1 MGLDMYL
8 SKKTYVQR
16 WDHQSPEETYN
27 VEVTQ
32 GGNPVDHIQPN
43 RVSYVEEQVGYWRK
57 ANAIHKW
64 FVDNVQGGDD
74 NCSTYFVDI
83 PDLMNLLDVCKEVKN
98 NPEKAEELLPPQSGF
113 FFGDVTIDEYYF
125 QDIDKTIKIIEGVL
139 SEQVIAKNGRAFYP
153 SDFYYHSSW

>member
-1 MGLDMYL
+1 MGLDMFL

-32 GGNPVDHIQPN
+32 GGNSVDHIQSN

-64 FVDNVQGGDD
+64 FVDTVQDGYD
-74 NCSTYFVDI
+74 NCGTYMVEID
-83 PDLMNLLDVCKEVKN
+83 DLMNLLNDCKEVKG
-98 NPEKAEELLPPQSGF
+98 NPEKAEELLPPQEGC
-113 FFGDVTIDEYYF
+113 FFGDASVDQYYF
-125 QDIDKTIKIIEGVL
+125 HNIDHTIEILESVL
-139 SEQVIAKNGRAFYP
+139 SEQVIDKNGREFYP
-153 SDFYYHSSW
+153 GDFYYHSSW

>member
-8 SKKTYVQR
+8 SKKTYVQQ

-32 GGNPVDHIQPN
+32 GGNSVDHIQPK

-64 FVDNVQGGDD
+64 FVDNVQAGND

-98 NPEKAEELLPPQSGF
+98 NPEKAEELLPPEGGF
-113 FFGDVTIDEYYF
+113 FFGDVSIDQYYFHTIDN
-125 QDIDKTIKIIEGVL
+125 TIKILEDVL

>member
-27 VEVTQ
+27 VMVTQ
-32 GGNPVDHIQPN
+32 GGNSVDHIQSN

-64 FVDNVQGGDD
+64 FVDNVQDGND
-74 NCSTYFVDI
+74 NCGTYMVEID
-83 PDLMNLLDVCKEVKN
+83 DLLNLLDLCKQVRDT
-98 NPEKAEELLPPQSGF
+98 PEKAEELLPPQGGC
-113 FFGDVTIDEYYF
+113 FFGDVSIDQYYF
-125 QDIDKTIKIIEGVL
+125 HDITHTIEILEGLL
-139 SEQVIAKNGRAFYP
+139 SEQVIDKNGRAFYP
-153 SDFYYHSSW
+153 GDFYYHSSW

>member
-8 SKKTYVQR
+8 TKKTYVQR
-16 WDHQSPEETYN
+16 WDHQTPEETYN

-32 GGNPVDHIQPN
+32 GGEPVNHIQPN
-43 RVSYVEEQVGYWRK
+43 RVSYVEEQIGYWRK

-64 FVDNVQGGDD
+64 FVDNVQAGND

-83 PDLMNLLDVCKEVKN
+83 PDLMNLLEVCKEVKN

-113 FFGDVTIDEYYF
+113 FFGDVSIDEYYF
-125 QDIDKTIKIIEGVL
+125 QDIDKTIEIIERAL
-139 SEQVIAKNGRAFYP
+139 SEQVTGKNGKTFYP
-153 SDFYYHSSW
+153 SSFYYRASW

>member
-32 GGNPVDHIQPN
+32 GGNSVDHIQPN

-64 FVDNVQGGDD
+64 FVDNVQAGND

-98 NPEKAEELLPPQSGF
+98 NPEKAEELLPPQGGC
-113 FFGDVTIDEYYF
+113 FFGDVSIDQYYF
-125 QDIDKTIKIIEGVL
+125 HNIDHTIEILEGVL

>member
-27 VEVTQ
+27 VVVTR
-32 GGNPVDHIQPN
+32 GEKSVDHIQPN

-57 ANAIHKW
+57 ANQIHKW
-64 FVDNVQGGDD
+64 FVDTVQDGND
-74 NCSTYFVDI
+74 NCGTYYVGID
-83 PDLMNLLDVCKEVKN
+83 DLMNLLNACKEVKE

-113 FFGDVTIDEYYF
+113 FFGDVSIDEYYF
-125 QDIDKTIKIIEGVL
+125 QDIDRTIEILEGVL
-139 SEQVIAKNGRAFYP
+139 SEKVFDKDGREFYP
-153 SDFYYHSSW
+153 ADFYYHSSW

>member
-8 SKKTYVQR
+8 SKKTYVQQ

-27 VEVTQ
+27 VVVTQ
-32 GGNPVDHIQPN
+32 GGNSVDHIQPK

-64 FVDNVQGGDD
+64 FVDNVQDGND

-98 NPEKAEELLPPQSGF
+98 NPEKAEELLPPQEGC
-113 FFGDVTIDEYYF
+113 FFGDVSIDQYYF
-125 QDIDKTIKIIEGVL
+125 HNINHTIEILEGVL

>member
-32 GGNPVDHIQPN
+32 GGNSVDHIQPN

-64 FVDNVQGGDD
+64 FVDNVQAGND

-83 PDLMNLLDVCKEVKN
+83 PDLMNLLEVCKEVKN
-98 NPEKAEELLPPQSGF
+98 NPEKAEELLPPEGGC
-113 FFGDVTIDEYYF
+113 FFGDVSIDQYYFHTIDN
-125 QDIDKTIKIIEGVL
+125 TIKILEGVL
-139 SEQVIAKNGRAFYP
+139 SEQVIAKNGKAFYP

>member
-8 SKKTYVQR
+8 SKKTYVKR

-32 GGNPVDHIQPN
+32 GGNSVDHIQPN

-64 FVDNVQGGDD
+64 FVDNVSDGED
-74 NCSTYFVDI
+74 NCGTYYVDI
-83 PDLMNLLDVCKEVKN
+83 PDLMNLLELCKQVKTD
-98 NPEKAEELLPPQSGF
+98 PSKAEELLPPHSGF
-113 FFGDVTIDEYYF
+113 FFGDVSIDEYYF
-125 QDIDKTIKIIEGVL
+125 HNIDHSIEILEGVL
-139 SEQVIAKNGRAFYP
+139 SEQVIDKNGRAFYP
-153 SDFYYHSSW
+153 GEFYYRASW

>member
-8 SKKTYVQR
+8 SKKTYVQQ

-64 FVDNVQGGDD
+64 FVDNVQAGND

-113 FFGDVTIDEYYF
+113 FFGDVTIDQYYF

>member
-32 GGNPVDHIQPN
+32 GGNSVDHIQPN

-64 FVDNVQGGDD
+64 FVDNVQAGND

-98 NPEKAEELLPPQSGF
+98 NPEKAEELLPPEGGF
-113 FFGDVTIDEYYF
+113 FFGDVSIDQYYFHTIDN
-125 QDIDKTIKIIEGVL
+125 TIKILEGVL
-139 SEQVIAKNGRAFYP
+139 SEQVIAKNGKAFYP

>member
-8 SKKTYVQR
+8 SKKTYVQQ

-27 VEVTQ
+27 VVVTQ

-64 FVDNVQGGDD
+64 FVDNVQDGND

-83 PDLMNLLDVCKEVKN
+83 TDLMNLLDACKEVKN
-98 NPEKAEELLPPQSGF
+98 NPEKAEELLPPQGGC
-113 FFGDVTIDEYYF
+113 FFGDVSIDQYYF
-125 QDIDKTIKIIEGVL
+125 HNIDHTIEIIEGVL

>member
-27 VEVTQ
+27 VVVTQ
-32 GGNPVDHIQPN
+32 GGNSVDHIQPN

-64 FVDNVQGGDD
+64 LVDNVQDGND
-74 NCSTYFVDI
+74 NCGIYSVEID
-83 PDLMNLLDVCKEVKN
+83 DLMNLLNLCKEVKD
-98 NPEKAEELLPPQSGF
+98 NPKTAEELLPPQDGC
-113 FFGDVTIDEYYF
+113 FFGDVSIDQYYF
-125 QDIDKTIKIIEGVL
+125 HNIDHTIEILEGVL
-139 SEQVIAKNGRAFYP
+139 SEKVFDKNGRECYP
-153 SDFYYHSSW
+153 ADFYYHSSW

>member
-16 WDHQSPEETYN
+16 WDHQTPEETYN

-32 GGNPVDHIQPN
+32 GGNSVDHIQPN

-64 FVDNVQGGDD
+64 FVDNVQDGND
-74 NCSTYFVDI
+74 NCSIYFVDI

-98 NPEKAEELLPPQSGF
+98 NPEKAEELLPPEGGC
-113 FFGDVTIDEYYF
+113 FFGDVSIDEYYF
-125 QDIDKTIKIIEGVL
+125 HNIDHTIEILEGVL

>member
-8 SKKTYVQR
+8 SKKTYVQQ

-27 VEVTQ
+27 VVVTQ
-32 GGNPVDHIQPN
+32 GGNSVDHIQPN

-64 FVDNVQGGDD
+64 FVDNVQSGND

-98 NPEKAEELLPPQSGF
+98 NPEKAEELLPPEGGF
-113 FFGDVTIDEYYF
+113 FFGDVSIDQYYFHTIDN
-125 QDIDKTIKIIEGVL
+125 TIKILEDVL